1 MQIEVRDLS
10 FSYPKHPVLQ
20 HLSFSIP
27 QGELVALLGPN
38 GAGKSTLFRCILGF
52 LRPEGEILLRGRP
65 VRSLTQRELSREIA
79 YIPQSA
85 EPIFNYTVLDTVLM
99 GTTGTLQLAQRP
111 GKAQLESAHRALEQL
126 EIAHLANRGIS
137 QVSGGERQLA
147 LIARALVQ
155 NAAVLIMD
163 EPTANLDY
171 GNQQRVMARV
181 CGLTHQG
188 YTVLVSTHNPE
199 HALRY
204 ASQVLALQ
212 DGSLCAFGPTAQ
224 TLTPDLIDKLYG
236 IHVTMAE
243 VMTPQ
248 GPACSLIALEE

>member
-65 VRSLTQRELSREIA
+65 VRSLTQRELSRE
-79 YIPQSA
+79 SA

-111 GKAQLESAHRALEQL
+111 GKAQLEAAHRALDQL

>member
-1 MQIEVRDLS
+1 M
-10 FSYPKHPVLQ
+10 
-20 HLSFSIP
+20 
-27 QGELVALLGPN
+27 
-38 GAGKSTLFRCILGF
+38 
-52 LRPEGEILLRGRP
+52 
-65 VRSLTQRELSREIA
+65 
-79 YIPQSA
+79 
-85 EPIFNYTVLDTVLM
+85 LDTVLM

-111 GKAQLESAHRALEQL
+111 GKAQLEAAHRALEQL